1 MNEQMFR
8 LRFQWAMGQTET
20 LKKMRELRKDR
31 ARMQTIFREKERDN
45 RWLKTTTAIQQ
56 KEVRHSQEKVGIVTS
71 AKMQKT
77 IVVEVRRRVAHPVYK
92 RIVTKRSKFMA
103 HDEHGKAHEGDMV
116 RIVESRPLSKNKRW
130 SLERSH
136 PRRAP
141 TGV

>member
-1 MNEQMFR
+1 MADE
-8 LRFQWAMGQTET
+8 
-20 LKKMRELRKDR
+20 
-31 ARMQTIFREKERDN
+31 
-45 RWLKTTTAIQQ
+45 TTTAK
-56 KEVRHSQEKVGIVTS
+56 KEVRHHQEKVGIVTS

-130 SLERSH
+130 SLKEVI
-136 PRRAP
+136 RAAT

>member
-1 MNEQMFR
+1 M
-8 LRFQWAMGQTET
+8 ADET
-20 LKKMRELRKDR
+20 
-31 ARMQTIFREKERDN
+31 
-45 RWLKTTTAIQQ
+45 TTTANE
-56 KEVRHSQEKVGIVTS
+56 KEVRHRQEKIGIVTS
-71 AKMQKT
+71 TKMQKT

-130 SLERSH
+130 SLKEVL
-136 PRRAP
+136 RAAT

>member
-1 MNEQMFR
+1 MADE
-8 LRFQWAMGQTET
+8 
-20 LKKMRELRKDR
+20 
-31 ARMQTIFREKERDN
+31 
-45 RWLKTTTAIQQ
+45 TTTA
-56 KEVRHSQEKVGIVTS
+56 KEREVRHHQEKIGIVTS
-71 AKMQKT
+71 TKMQKT

-130 SLERSH
+130 SLKEVI
-136 PRRAP
+136 RAAT

>member
-1 MNEQMFR
+1 MTDE
-8 LRFQWAMGQTET
+8 
-20 LKKMRELRKDR
+20 
-31 ARMQTIFREKERDN
+31 
-45 RWLKTTTAIQQ
+45 TTTNASEKQI
-56 KEVRHSQEKVGIVTS
+56 RHRLEKVGIVTS
-71 AKMQKT
+71 TKMQKT

-130 SLERSH
+130 SLKEVI
-136 PRRAP
+136 RAAT

>member
-1 MNEQMFR
+1 M
-8 LRFQWAMGQTET
+8 ADET
-20 LKKMRELRKDR
+20 
-31 ARMQTIFREKERDN
+31 
-45 RWLKTTTAIQQ
+45 TTTANEKTI
-56 KEVRHSQEKVGIVTS
+56 RHRQEKIGIVTS

-130 SLERSH
+130 SLKEVI
-136 PRRAP
+136 RAAS

>member
-1 MNEQMFR
+1 MADE
-8 LRFQWAMGQTET
+8 
-20 LKKMRELRKDR
+20 
-31 ARMQTIFREKERDN
+31 
-45 RWLKTTTAIQQ
+45 TTTTVTDKQ
-56 KEVRHSQEKVGIVTS
+56 VRHRQEKVGIVTS
-71 AKMQKT
+71 TKMQKT

-130 SLERSH
+130 SLKEVI
-136 PRRAP
+136 RAAA

>member
-1 MNEQMFR
+1 MVEEK
-8 LRFQWAMGQTET
+8 TE
-20 LKKMRELRKDR
+20 
-31 ARMQTIFREKERDN
+31 AEKE
-45 RWLKTTTAIQQ
+45 I
-56 KEVRHSQEKVGIVTS
+56 RHHQEKVGIVTS

-77 IVVEVRRRVAHPVYK
+77 IVVEVRRRVQHPVYK

-130 SLERSH
+130 TLKEVLRV
-136 PRRAP
+136 AT

>member
-1 MNEQMFR
+1 M
-8 LRFQWAMGQTET
+8 ADET
-20 LKKMRELRKDR
+20 
-31 ARMQTIFREKERDN
+31 
-45 RWLKTTTAIQQ
+45 TTTANEKTI
-56 KEVRHSQEKVGIVTS
+56 RHRQEKIGIVTS

-116 RIVESRPLSKNKRW
+116 RIVESRPLSKSKRW
-130 SLERSH
+130 SLKEVI
-136 PRRAP
+136 RAAS

>member
-1 MNEQMFR
+1 M
-8 LRFQWAMGQTET
+8 AET
-20 LKKMRELRKDR
+20 AATPSEKD
-31 ARMQTIFREKERDN
+31 
-45 RWLKTTTAIQQ
+45 
-56 KEVRHSQEKVGIVTS
+56 VRHHQEKVGIVTS

-130 SLERSH
+130 SLKEVL
-136 PRRAP
+136 RAAT